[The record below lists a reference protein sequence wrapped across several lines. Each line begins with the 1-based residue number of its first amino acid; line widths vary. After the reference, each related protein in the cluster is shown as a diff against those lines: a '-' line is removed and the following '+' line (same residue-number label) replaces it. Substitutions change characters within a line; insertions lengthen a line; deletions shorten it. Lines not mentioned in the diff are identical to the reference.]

1 MLLYLSASVL
11 IQSMVYSSAPSIA
24 ERNPER
30 IEKVVS
36 IKSLKK
42 FKRISVN
49 GDWENW
55 ESSGRGYKSKVAWKM
70 YIR

>member
-11 IQSMVYSSAPSIA
+11 IQSMVYSSGPSIA

-36 IKSLKK
+36 IKSQQIIQKNFSEWGLGKLGV
-42 FKRISVN
+42 F
-49 GDWENW
+49 WE
-55 ESSGRGYKSKVAWKM
+55 G
-70 YIR
+70 I